1 VRALAQRSATAA
13 REIKGLIDDS
23 VANVG
28 AGSALV
34 KQAGATMD
42 GIVAAVQRMT
52 GIMAEIA
59 SASQE
64 QSTGIAQVDR
74 AISQMDD
81 ATRQN
86 ATLVEDAS
94 AAARAL
100 AEQAERLA
108 EVVSGFRLPATGA
121 A

>member
-1 VRALAQRSATAA
+1 M
-13 REIKGLIDDS
+13 
-23 VANVG
+23 ANVG

-59 SASQE
+59 GASQE

-74 AISQMDD
+74 AISQLDD

-86 ATLVEDAS
+86 ATLVEDAL
-94 AAARAL
+94 RANSRPSTPTGRQHAPL
-100 AEQAERLA
+100 TASVR
-108 EVVSGFRLPATGA
+108 SGWA
-121 A
+121 